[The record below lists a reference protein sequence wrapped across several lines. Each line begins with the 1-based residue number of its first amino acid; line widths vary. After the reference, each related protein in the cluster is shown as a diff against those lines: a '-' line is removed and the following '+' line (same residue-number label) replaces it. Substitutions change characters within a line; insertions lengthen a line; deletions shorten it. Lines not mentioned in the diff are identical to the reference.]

1 MRACQ
6 SFYQSKII
14 SNDKDLSGIILY
26 GTEKNKNTS
35 DFNHIY
41 ILYKSAQP
49 SAERIIQLEA
59 LSNKNTYKKT
69 YNDLFGST
77 QSKNYSL
84 NEALWTYSNSFANS
98 PQRLTIQRVFIF
110 TYNDQPHASDST
122 YCKK

>member
-26 GTEKNKNTS
+26 GTEINKNTS

-41 ILYKSAQP
+41 ILYKSAQS

-59 LSNKNTYKKT
+59 LSNEDTFET
-69 YNDLFGST
+69 
-77 QSKNYSL
+77 
-84 NEALWTYSNSFANS
+84 
-98 PQRLTIQRVFIF
+98 
-110 TYNDQPHASDST
+110 
-122 YCKK
+122 